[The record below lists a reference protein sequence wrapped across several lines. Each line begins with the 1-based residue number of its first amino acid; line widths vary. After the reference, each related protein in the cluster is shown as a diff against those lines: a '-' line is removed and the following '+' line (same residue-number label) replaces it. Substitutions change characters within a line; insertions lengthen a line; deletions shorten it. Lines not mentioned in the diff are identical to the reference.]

1 MIATRGKLVG
11 LLLLGLT
18 AACGDSN
25 GPDPDPDPENDAPVA
40 NFTWECTDL
49 ECTFTNLSSD
59 RDGTVTASRWDFGDD
74 IRSQNPSPS
83 HTFASAADFQVTLT
97 VTDDDGAEGTTTKT
111 VTVTEPAPGGPV
123 AAFSVTCFSLDC
135 TFTDESVDSDGGSIV
150 SWSWEFGDGQTS
162 IEQNPAAHHYDVAEL
177 TQFTARLTVT
187 DDDGL
192 SSTKTA
198 TFTVAP
204 SASLTCNGVDCVL
217 TLEDDAIVTVTLE
230 SRECTARNNT
240 FRITQPAEEVLITDG
255 CYEPEVGASWTLNEG
270 TAYAAG
276 TELNAEVISGS
287 LKLETEPALRVVGAY
302 PEWTLEFD
310 DGEDATPPEPDFN
323 DMVIKITATPVQQ

>member
-1 MIATRGKLVG
+1 MIATRGKLVT
-11 LLLLGLT
+11 LLLLGLV

-25 GPDPDPDPENDAPVA
+25 GPGPDPDPDNEAPTA

-49 ECTFTNLSSD
+49 ACTFTNLSSD
-59 RDGTVTASRWDFGDD
+59 SDGTVTASHWDFGDD
-74 IRSQNPSPS
+74 DQSQNTSPN
-83 HTFASAADFQVTLT
+83 HTFTSADDFQVTLT
-97 VTDDDGAEGTTTKT
+97 VTDDDGSEGTVTKT
-111 VTVTEPAPGGPV
+111 VSVTEPAPGGPV
-123 AAFSVTCFSLDC
+123 AAFTVTCFSLDC
-135 TFTDESVDSDGGSIV
+135 TFEDESEDSDGGTIV
-150 SWSWEFGDGQTS
+150 SWAWEFGDGETS
-162 IEQNPAAHHYDVAEL
+162 TEQNPAVHHYDVTEL
-177 TQFTARLTVT
+177 TEFTARLTVT
-187 DDDGL
+187 DNDGL

-198 TFTVAP
+198 SFTVAP
-204 SASLTCNGVDCVL
+204 SASLSCDGVDCVL

-255 CYEPEVGASWTLNEG
+255 CYAPDVGTSWTLNNGE
-270 TAYAAG
+270 AYAAG

-287 LKLETEPALRVVGAY
+287 LKLETDPALRVVGAY

-323 DMVIKITATPVQQ
+323 DLVITITATPVQ

>member
-1 MIATRGKLVG
+1 MIATRGKLVT
-11 LLLLGLT
+11 LLLLGLL

-25 GPDPDPDPENDAPVA
+25 GPDPDPDPENDAPTA

-49 ECTFTNLSSD
+49 ACTFTNLSSD
-59 RDGTVTASRWDFGDD
+59 SDGTVTASQWEFGDD
-74 IRSQNPSPS
+74 EQSQNASPN
-83 HTFASAADFQVTLT
+83 HTFASADDFQVTLT
-97 VTDDDGAEGTTTKT
+97 VTDDDGAEGTVTKT
-111 VTVTEPAPGGPV
+111 VSVTEPAPGGPV
-123 AAFSVTCFSLDC
+123 AAFTVTCFSLDC
-135 TFTDESVDSDGGSIV
+135 TFTDESEDSDGGTIV
-150 SWSWEFGDGQTS
+150 SWAWEFGDGESSAEQT
-162 IEQNPAAHHYDVAEL
+162 PAVHHYDVAEL
-177 TQFTARLTVT
+177 TEFTARLTVT
-187 DDDGL
+187 DNDGL

-255 CYEPEVGASWTLNEG
+255 CYAPAVGSSWALNNGE
-270 TAYAAG
+270 AYAAG

-287 LKLETEPALRVVGAY
+287 LKLETDPALRVVGTY

-323 DMVIKITATPVQQ
+323 DMVITITATPVSE

>member
-11 LLLLGLT
+11 LLLLGLV

-25 GPDPDPDPENDAPVA
+25 GPDPDPDPENAAPTA
-40 NFTWECTDL
+40 DFTWECTDL
-49 ECTFTNLSSD
+49 ACTFTNLSSD
-59 RDGTVTASRWDFGDD
+59 TDGTVAGSVWDFGDD
-74 IRSQNPSPS
+74 EGSQNSNPN

-97 VTDDDGAEGTTTKT
+97 VTDDDGEEGTVTKT

-135 TFTDESVDSDGGSIV
+135 TFEDESVDSNGGSIV
-150 SWSWEFGDGQTS
+150 SWAWDFGDGQQSTV
-162 IEQNPAAHHYDVAEL
+162 QNPPQHHYAVTGL
-177 TQFTARLTVT
+177 TQFTVTLTVE
-187 DDDGL
+187 DDEGL
-192 SSTKTA
+192 TSTKTA

-204 SASLTCNGVDCVL
+204 SASLTCDGVACTL
-217 TLEDDAIVTVTLE
+217 TLEDDAVVSVTLE

-240 FRITQPAEEVLITDG
+240 FRITAPAEEVLLTDG
-255 CYEPEVGASWTLNEG
+255 CYEDVTGPWQLNGGE
-270 TAYAAG
+270 AYAAG

-287 LKLETEPALRVVGAY
+287 LKLETDPALRVVGTY
-302 PEWTLEFD
+302 PNWTLEFD

-323 DMVIKITATPVQQ
+323 DLVLRITATPVQ